1 MKKTF
6 LVGAWA
12 VFAVETSALFA
23 QTNPAITSWLI
34 NTNGAKSRRY
44 AAGSSTLING
54 TDSVNVQKVMYSN
67 DFVYIKTKCLPAY
80 PTGPFLDGN
89 TSTATNQNAIF
100 KFPLNPVQ
108 NTGTPSATT
117 GGNIGVFINGVALFD
132 YRDGVAWN
140 STTNSI
146 CGGPPP
152 TAPCPG
158 GPAATQN
165 WNRDAIPAERQ
176 GFDCAKGHPAMGN
189 YHHHQNPSAFRF
201 DINVIS
207 NVCDLYSSDGLYTID
222 SNQHSPL
229 LGFAYDG
236 FPIYG
241 AYGFRN
247 ADGSGGVARMKSAY
261 HKRNITTRTT
271 GPTGQSVSAGPAVSS
286 TYYLGYF
293 KEDYEFIAGTTPDV
307 LDVHNGRYAVTP
319 EYPGG
324 TYAYYCTVDESW
336 NSVYPY
342 AVGPTFYGTTA
353 NRKVTSITESVTT
366 YTPVVTETS
375 GSILDKSSLV
385 VFPNP
390 AKDFA
395 VVQAHGLNR
404 EEIQV
409 ELLDLSGKLLQTHQ
423 IPQGSTFCLL
433 DLQTLYAGYYNVRVR
448 QGSKFRN
455 MPLLIT
461 E

>member
-1 MKKTF
+1 MKKVF
-6 LVGAWA
+6 FAGILA
-12 VFAVETSALFA
+12 VFAAETGSIFA

-34 NTNGAKSRRY
+34 NTNGQKSRRY

-54 TDSVNVQKVMYSN
+54 TDSVNVQRVLYSN
-67 DFVYIKTKCLPAY
+67 NFVYVKTKGLPAY
-80 PTGPFLDGN
+80 PTGPFQDGN
-89 TSTATNQNAIF
+89 PSTATNQNAIF

-108 NTGTPSATT
+108 NTGTPTATS

-140 STTNSI
+140 ANTNAL
-146 CGGPPP
+146 CGGPGNP
-152 TAPCPG
+152 PCPG
-158 GPAATQN
+158 GMNANLP
-165 WNRDAIPAERQ
+165 WNRDAIPAEKP

-201 DINVIS
+201 DLNVIS
-207 NVCDLYSSDGLYTID
+207 NVCDLYTSDGLYTID
-222 SNQHSPL
+222 STQHSPL
-229 LGFAYDG
+229 IGFAYDG

-261 HKRNITTRTT
+261 QKRNITSRTT
-271 GPTGQSVSAGPAVSS
+271 SPTGQAVTSGPAVSS

-293 KEDYEFIAGTTPDV
+293 REDYEFVAGSSPDV
-307 LDVHNGRYAVTP
+307 LDVHNGRFAVTP
-319 EYPGG
+319 EYPNG
-324 TYAYYCTVDESW
+324 TYAYYCTVDASW
-336 NSVYPY
+336 NSTYPY
-342 AVGPTFYGTTA
+342 VVGPTFYGTTA
-353 NRKVTSITESVTT
+353 NRKVTSITESVTI
-366 YTPVVTETS
+366 YTPNVTEAAE
-375 GSILDKSSLV
+375 SILNKSSLV

-395 VVQAHGLNR
+395 VVQSRGVNRTGLL
-404 EEIQV
+404 V
-409 ELLDLSGKLLQTHQ
+409 ELLDFSGKLVQTHE

-448 QGSKFRN
+448 QGSEFRN
-455 MPLLIT
+455 IPLLIT